1 MDRVG
6 RVVGLGASALLLI
19 CSFVLPSVAGT
30 TTVSMDLVLSPTS
43 ALIMQEVEC
52 QVTVQDTGGGGM
64 PTGDVSF
71 SDGGKNGA
79 FPFGDSAPL
88 DGSGKCSVVYVPGAG
103 DEGTTTITASYP
115 GSAEHEAKSADQ
127 DLAVGLRPTVTSIDC
142 TPTATGCDCMVTT
155 EEDAGNEGVETT
167 PIGRLLDV
175 ADASTL
181 INPFTG
187 GPSPVSVTNDG
198 IYFMVTAKYGPT
210 DDIHSESIG
219 TVEVKRDDP
228 AFLPGG
234 GECASDIN
242 VQAIIFGLKSAVQG
256 STLATLIIDANLAA
270 LTAAS
275 GLPWINAAKVTLMFV
290 KLGLNTYKFAATLDL
305 DQDKL
310 PSFVEIACGLN
321 DLSNDIDGDGL
332 TDNKEIDKAKGFFS
346 PDPGPEPWKCA
357 CPNPTLADTDDD
369 GLSDGK
375 ELSTYFTDPCNP
387 DTDGDGIK
395 DGDEVDTW
403 ASADVRDHADPLT
416 KDTDG
421 DGISDAIEMPLGC
434 LGTPDARDGFVNSFD
449 SDGDG
454 LNDFLDAYADLPAE
468 PSAVFPGALYI
479 VMVPGS
485 GDNLELID
493 DDLPSIADEDSDG
506 DGLYDGFEHTRKMD
520 FLDWDGDDDGRC
532 DGHEVLGLGPIPT
545 DPFDDDSDDDGILD
559 SAELWGSN
567 PTNPVMADTD
577 GDGLC
582 DGGVNTPS
590 GTGTNLSCSC
600 TVGAASG
607 IDDHPNPNG
616 LGEDD
621 NGNGSWDVGETNP
634 NQHDTD
640 GDGIGDGIEKLG
652 FSTSRQSMIPATDM
666 LGRAVSVTYPAC
678 GCLDPLVED
687 TDHDGLSD
695 GYEDADGD
703 GNFDFLPSDFDYTDP
718 LPGPTMPDPKET
730 NPCDADTD
738 DDGLNDYD
746 ERFQPNPA
754 AFYQFNRTN
763 PLDHDTD
770 NDWLLDGEE
779 VGWTCV
785 DPGFDLDPDR
795 DGVDDYFVKTVIGD
809 VLDPTN
815 RDSDSDDIIDGLDP
829 NPCYGDMMPIIV
841 LSEGIAVDSD
851 GDGFSDSDELE
862 AGTDPEDAASFP
874 AAFTADLDE
883 VKGENDRLWLVDYLD
898 RDGVA
903 DLVVIDIGSD
913 GLIDKRIQ
921 TTTTGAVELGDFDG
935 DGAED
940 DARYVIVF
948 AFPDSRNHL
957 RATLVIDDYDSDLEI
972 DEIDVEVR

>member
-1 MDRVG
+1 
-6 RVVGLGASALLLI
+6 
-19 CSFVLPSVAGT
+19 
-30 TTVSMDLVLSPTS
+30 
-43 ALIMQEVEC
+43 
-52 QVTVQDTGGGGM
+52 
-64 PTGDVSF
+64 
-71 SDGGKNGA
+71 
-79 FPFGDSAPL
+79 
-88 DGSGKCSVVYVPGAG
+88 
-103 DEGTTTITASYP
+103 
-115 GSAEHEAKSADQ
+115 
-127 DLAVGLRPTVTSIDC
+127 
-142 TPTATGCDCMVTT
+142 
-155 EEDAGNEGVETT
+155 
-167 PIGRLLDV
+167 
-175 ADASTL
+175 
-181 INPFTG
+181 
-187 GPSPVSVTNDG
+187 
-198 IYFMVTAKYGPT
+198 
-210 DDIHSESIG
+210 
-219 TVEVKRDDP
+219 
-228 AFLPGG
+228 
-234 GECASDIN
+234 
-242 VQAIIFGLKSAVQG
+242 
-256 STLATLIIDANLAA
+256 
-270 LTAAS
+270 
-275 GLPWINAAKVTLMFV
+275 
-290 KLGLNTYKFAATLDL
+290 
-305 DQDKL
+305 
-310 PSFVEIACGLN
+310 
-321 DLSNDIDGDGL
+321 
-332 TDNKEIDKAKGFFS
+332 
-346 PDPGPEPWKCA
+346 
-357 CPNPTLADTDDD
+357 
-369 GLSDGK
+369 
-375 ELSTYFTDPCNP
+375 
-387 DTDGDGIK
+387 
-395 DGDEVDTW
+395 
-403 ASADVRDHADPLT
+403 
-416 KDTDG
+416 
-421 DGISDAIEMPLGC
+421 
-434 LGTPDARDGFVNSFD
+434 
-449 SDGDG
+449 
-454 LNDFLDAYADLPAE
+454 
-468 PSAVFPGALYI
+468 
-479 VMVPGS
+479 
-485 GDNLELID
+485 
-493 DDLPSIADEDSDG
+493 
-506 DGLYDGFEHTRKMD
+506 MD